1 MAEYIITQEDLDQG
15 NIHLQTLTAEHPVCR
30 IADGVRGVP
39 DNAFFDCSGLTS
51 ITIPDSAFYIGHG
64 AFNGC
69 SGLTSITIG
78 NGVTS
83 IGRSAFEICTGLT
96 SITIPSSVTSIGGD
110 VFFGCTSLTTIYVS
124 EDFDT
129 TLLDGKVP
137 EGVTIEVIIV
147 EKLITLSQLKA
158 YDDEKTNIWHNSFTT
173 NNLTVSNSVINNAAI
188 DNANV
193 TDLTVNNSTVVNG
206 NVFTHMGFD
215 VASTNIIDEDRYN
228 NLGDAARNDAFY
240 VTSPNGNMYFMGAKW
255 VPSYVPYYSI
265 AYVYLPNM
273 ANNMQALTTSTLTFT
288 SGAVTN
294 SFVNGDEYSTI
305 YKKTPFGL
313 VVDRSLPVGTQAND
327 GSIITNANEL
337 YIVDASNMYKL
348 CYNLTDTFICNPSLV
363 TNAPSDYDPMRYCTN
378 MANMFRGCHNFNQP
392 IRIPDWVTN
401 MDSTFLG
408 CNNFNQPV
416 NIPDSVLELTNTFY
430 NCNHFNQPVKI
441 GNSVTNMDRTFYG
454 CHPFNQPVNIPDS
467 VTSMASTFYWCNRLN
482 QPVKIG
488 NSVTNMDRTFIH
500 CNNFN
505 QPVNIPDSVT
515 TMSETFR
522 NCINLNQPVNIPNG
536 VTNMN
541 FTFYN
546 CNNFNQPVNIPDSV
560 LELTNTFYNCKT
572 LSNSTVPI
580 HISHTIALG
589 NTSNYIYSSL
599 VWGRTG
605 ISFAPNRIL
614 NDL

>member
-1 MAEYIITQEDLDQG
+1 MAEYIITQDDLDQG

-30 IADGVRGVP
+30 IADGVTTIGQY
-39 DNAFFDCSGLTS
+39 AFYNCTNLTSITIPSSVTTIGNNTFGDCTSLTS
-51 ITIPDSAFYIGHG
+51 ITIPDSVTTIGYG
-64 AFNGC
+64 AFIGC
-69 SGLTSITIG
+69 TSLTSITIG
-78 NGVTS
+78 NGVTT
-83 IGRSAFEICTGLT
+83 IGN
-96 SITIPSSVTSIGGD
+96 D
-110 VFFGCTSLTTIYVS
+110 VFGGCPNLKTIYVP
-124 EDFDT
+124 EGFDT

-137 EGVTIEVIIV
+137 EGATIEVKPV
-147 EKLITLSQLKA
+147 EELITLSQLKA

-173 NNLTVSNSVINNAAI
+173 NNLAVSNSVI
-188 DNANV
+188 DNAVINSANV
-193 TDLTVNNSTVVNG
+193 ADLTVNNAVING

-348 CYNLTDTFICNPSLV
+348 CFNLTDTFVCNPSLI
-363 TNAPSDYDPMRYCTN
+363 TNAPSDYDPMKYCTN
-378 MANMFRGCHNFNQP
+378 MKSTFHNCHNFNQP
-392 IRIPDWVTN
+392 LNIPNSVTDMSSTFYECYYFNQPVNIPDSVTN
-401 MDSTFLG
+401 MKHTFAF
-408 CNNFNQPV
+408 CSNFNQPV
-416 NIPDSVLELTNTFY
+416 NIPDSVTDMDSTFAFCS
-430 NCNHFNQPVKI
+430 N
-441 GNSVTNMDRTFYG
+441 
-454 CHPFNQPVNIPDS
+454 FNQPVNIPDS
-467 VTSMASTFYWCNRLN
+467 VTRMAYMFTRCFNFN
-482 QPVKIG
+482 QPVEIG
-488 NSVTNMDRTFIH
+488 NSVIIMRATFDACNNFNQPVNIPNGVIDMRDTFIH

-505 QPVNIPDSVT
+505 QPVNIP
-515 TMSETFR
+515 
-522 NCINLNQPVNIPNG
+522 NG
-536 VTNMN
+536 VIDMGN
-541 FTFYN
+541 TFLE
-546 CNNFNQPVNIPDSV
+546 CRNFNQPVNIPDSV
-560 LELTNTFYNCKT
+560 TNMTRTFVGCNT
-572 LSNSTVPI
+572 LANSTVPI
-580 HISHTIALG
+580 HISHTISLG
-589 NTSNYIYSSL
+589 DTSNYIYNCL
-599 VWGRTG
+599 VNGYTG
-605 ISFAPNRIL
+605 IKFARSRIL